1 MYIKN
6 ATNEDIEGILSLQA
20 KYLLANTPENERE
33 NGFVTTPFTTEQIEN
48 IIDQEG
54 LFIATIDNK
63 VIAYAFAGSW
73 EYFSQWAIFPFMTTR
88 LSNYSLDNEEVTI
101 NNSFQYGP
109 ICIDSAYR
117 GSGLFQ
123 QLFESMRI
131 AMNKRYPNG
140 ITFINQINKRS
151 YEAHTKKLGMKI
163 VDEFT
168 FNNNNFYGLAFD
180 TNISVLN

>member
-1 MYIKN
+1 MNIRN
-6 ATNEDIEGILSLQA
+6 ATYKDIEEVLSLQA
-20 KYLLANTPENERE
+20 KYLLVNTPENERE
-33 NGFVTTPFTTEQIEN
+33 NGFVTTPFTIEQIEN
-48 IIDQEG
+48 IIAQDG
-54 LFIATIDNK
+54 LFIAIIDNK

-73 EYFSQWAIFPFMTTR
+73 EYFSQWAIFPFMATR
-88 LSNYSLDNEEVTI
+88 LSNYSLGNEDITT

-109 ICIDSAYR
+109 ICIDLTYR

-131 AMNKRYPNG
+131 AMNKRYPTG
-140 ITFINQINKRS
+140 ITFINKINKRS

-180 TNISVLN
+180 TNVSVLN